1 LSSLDY
7 MDGVCAGVAA
17 IVSLFFAILA
27 ILSGQVLVSTL
38 AAAVMGAALG
48 FLRWNFN
55 PAKIFMGDGGAM
67 LLGFLV
73 ATLALKLRVGASSR
87 SAIWLVPV
95 LVLAVPIFDTTL
107 VSISRLRRG
116 LLPFTSPGKDHT
128 GHRLANGGLGTRGAV
143 LVMYA
148 LGIGFGLLAILSTHL
163 NSGQMEIFAAIVT
176 VSLLGAI
183 GLLERLPYE
192 RQ

>member
-1 LSSLDY
+1 
-7 MDGVCAGVAA
+7 
-17 IVSLFFAILA
+17 
-27 ILSGQVLVSTL
+27 
-38 AAAVMGAALG
+38 
-48 FLRWNFN
+48 LRWNFS

-73 ATLALKLRVGASSR
+73 ATLALKLRV
-87 SAIWLVPV
+87 SARALSAAWLVPV

-116 LLPFTSPGKDHT
+116 LLPFTTPGKDHT
-128 GHRLANGGLGTRGAV
+128 GHRLANTGLGTRGAV
-143 LVMYA
+143 LAMYA
-148 LGIGFGLLAILSTHL
+148 MGISFGLLAILSTHL
-163 NSGQMEIFAAIVT
+163 NSVQTEIFAAIVL
-176 VSLLGAI
+176 VSLLGAV

>member
-1 LSSLDY
+1 
-7 MDGVCAGVAA
+7 
-17 IVSLFFAILA
+17 
-27 ILSGQVLVSTL
+27 
-38 AAAVMGAALG
+38 
-48 FLRWNFN
+48 
-55 PAKIFMGDGGAM
+55 
-67 LLGFLV
+67 LV
-73 ATLALKLRVGASSR
+73 ATLALKLRVSASSR
-87 SAIWLVPV
+87 TEIWLVPV
-95 LVLAVPIFDTTL
+95 LVLAVPILDTTL